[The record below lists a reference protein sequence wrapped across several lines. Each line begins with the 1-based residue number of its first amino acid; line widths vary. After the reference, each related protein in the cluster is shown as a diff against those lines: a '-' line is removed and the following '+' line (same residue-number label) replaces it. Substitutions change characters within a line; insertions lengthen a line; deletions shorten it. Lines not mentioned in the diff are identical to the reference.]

1 MNKSAKEM
9 FEELGYKMDDEWVDA
24 GDLYYYK
31 GTTNC
36 KYAIEI
42 WFDLIDKR
50 FAKYINDDYCEG
62 DVNCITMQ
70 ELQAINKQVEELWG
84 KQDGNMEEN

>member
-1 MNKSAKEM
+1 MKTAKEM
-9 FEELGYKMDDEWVDA
+9 FEELGYKMDDEWKDA

-31 GTTNC
+31 STTNC

-42 WFDLIDKR
+42 WFDLIDKS

-62 DVNCITMQ
+62 DCICIPMQ
-70 ELQAINKQVEELWG
+70 ELQAINKQVEELGW
-84 KQDGNMEEN
+84 NE